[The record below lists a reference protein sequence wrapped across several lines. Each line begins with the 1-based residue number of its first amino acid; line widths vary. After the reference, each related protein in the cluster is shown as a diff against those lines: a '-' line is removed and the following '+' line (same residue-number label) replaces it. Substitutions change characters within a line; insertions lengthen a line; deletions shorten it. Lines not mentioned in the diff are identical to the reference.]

1 MKQSIG
7 LSNIASFGGWVS
19 FSNGWGLCR
28 ENLDAV
34 EMKAVEMKA
43 GKKAEYEARQNGK
56 IFEEMKTEDP
66 ELSLINMK
74 KPCVLGLP
82 DRMVDMVN

>member
-1 MKQSIG
+1 
-7 LSNIASFGGWVS
+7 
-19 FSNGWGLCR
+19 
-28 ENLDAV
+28 
-34 EMKAVEMKA
+34 MKA